1 MNVLMTLVGSEDCPE
16 LGDTKDTKV
25 CGEKKNSLVD
35 ADELRPPWDSLQAP
49 LESTNFAAAAFPSA
63 SIGTSRQ
70 RVMPRQEE
78 VS

>member
-1 MNVLMTLVGSEDCPE
+1 MPRAWGYQ
-16 LGDTKDTKV
+16 GDA
-25 CGEKKNSLVD
+25 GLASLRD

-63 SIGTSRQ
+63 NIGTPRQ

-78 VS
+78 AS